1 MLGTEEH
8 GRWLIAPGSPIRAT
22 RRRYRGGTTVLDTE
36 FDTDEGTVRLID
48 FMPVRDEA
56 MDVVRIVEGV
66 RGRVPM
72 RMDLRL
78 RLCTPEKLAHPGHGI
93 PDGLAA
99 SRPKYR

>member
-1 MLGTEEH
+1 M
-8 GRWLIAPGSPIRAT
+8 
-22 RRRYRGGTTVLDTE
+22 VLDTE

-66 RGRVPM
+66 RGRAYPWAWTCGCACV
-72 RMDLRL
+72 LRRSSL
-78 RLCTPEKLAHPGHGI
+78 TRGYGI

-99 SRPKYR
+99 SRLKYR